1 MNFQPFP
8 GIIFTGHLLLNCMK
22 YVYAKASFLQ
32 ISDAATRE
40 GAKLLDHWFI
50 GCHATYV
57 VCEDASVKRYVGH
70 SDNIVTVSN
79 TELLQ

>member
-1 MNFQPFP
+1 MQW
-8 GIIFTGHLLLNCMK
+8 LLWISLAYNEPP
-22 YVYAKASFLQ
+22 SLQ

-40 GAKLLDHWFI
+40 GAKLLEHWFI
-50 GCHATYV
+50 GCPATYI

-79 TELLQ
+79 SALLSLHFFLR

>member
-1 MNFQPFP
+1 MMQQ
-8 GIIFTGHLLLNCMK
+8 
-22 YVYAKASFLQ
+22 VYSEFRYPTRITEPPSLQ

-40 GAKLLDHWFI
+40 GAKLLEHWFI

-57 VCEDASVKRYVGH
+57 VCEDAFIKRYVGY

-79 TELLQ
+79 AKLLSLNLFQRY